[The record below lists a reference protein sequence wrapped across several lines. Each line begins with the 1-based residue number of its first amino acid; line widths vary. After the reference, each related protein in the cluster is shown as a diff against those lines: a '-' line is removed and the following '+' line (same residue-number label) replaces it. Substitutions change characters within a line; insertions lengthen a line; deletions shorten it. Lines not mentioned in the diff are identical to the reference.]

1 MAVWTKMLYITNN
14 LQTTHMKKYI
24 SLLVLLTSIHFCQA
38 QDLSAYQKQLFISG
52 TDTLRY
58 RILYPENYRKGKAY
72 PLIVF
77 LHGSG
82 ERGNENEAQLSH
94 GGDLFLKDGVR
105 KQFPA
110 IVIFPQCPNNTA
122 WNKFKSMNRDT
133 TEAFNLTLNTLDLS
147 TPERLVK
154 QLMDSLAENKIA
166 DKKRIYLGGLSLGG
180 FGTYDLVIH
189 YPNYFAAAFPICGQ
203 ANLKLYTEKAAKLPV
218 WIFHGAL
225 DNVVDPQP
233 DRNLINALKNMG
245 AKKAKYTEYPNANHN
260 SWDSAFAEPGLLPW
274 LFSFKK

>member
-1 MAVWTKMLYITNN
+1 
-14 LQTTHMKKYI
+14 MKKI
-24 SLLVLLTSIHFCQA
+24 VCLLTLLMSIHFSQA
-38 QDLSAYQKQLFISG
+38 QDFSAYKKELFIRG

-58 RILYPENYRKGKAY
+58 RMLYPENYTRGKSY

-77 LHGSG
+77 LHGAG
-82 ERGNENEAQLSH
+82 ERGNDNEAQLSH
-94 GGDLFLKDGVR
+94 GGALFLKDSLR

-110 IVIFPQCPNNTA
+110 IVIFPQCPADSFWNGFTIRMDTA
-122 WNKFKSMNRDT
+122 KADVWNRS
-133 TEAFNLTLNTLDLS
+133 LNISGLS

-154 QLMDSLAENKIA
+154 LLMDSLTGHKIA
-166 DKKRIYLGGLSLGG
+166 DKTRVYLGGLSLGG

-189 YPNYFAAAFPICGQ
+189 YPGYFAAAFPICGQ
-203 ANLKLYTEKAAKLPV
+203 ANLQVFTERASRVPI

-233 DRNLINALKNMG
+233 DRNLIKALQGMG
-245 AKKAKYTEYPNANHN
+245 AKNAKYTEYPNANHN